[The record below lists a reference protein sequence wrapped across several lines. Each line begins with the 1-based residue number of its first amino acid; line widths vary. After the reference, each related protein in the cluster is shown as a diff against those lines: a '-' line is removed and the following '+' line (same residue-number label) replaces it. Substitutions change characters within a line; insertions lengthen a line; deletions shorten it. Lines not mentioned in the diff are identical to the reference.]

1 LPSTVL
7 LDFPLPRLL
16 NFPAHQLTSGL
27 CLWSFNLSLCLET
40 LFLHTLLQHGRVL
53 KAYRLKATAITYL
66 LTALHVSRVHWQW
79 LLSIPHVLAGVTWLG
94 TAGSKLLL
102 LTCLASLLGLPWS
115 TSSQGFILLGLCHL
129 VFLVSSPGS
138 WTCLT

>member
-79 LLSIPHVLAGVTWLG
+79 LLSIPHVLAGVT
-94 TAGSKLLL
+94 
-102 LTCLASLLGLPWS
+102 
-115 TSSQGFILLGLCHL
+115 
-129 VFLVSSPGS
+129 
-138 WTCLT
+138 